1 MGQPVFAAFAAFSNV
16 DLSAF
21 GTFAATSRWIN
32 VTANPAS
39 VFSKFTVAFVSIES
53 GVRPSFP
60 SSPERAI
67 EKHPEWAAAM
77 SSSGFVPGAF
87 SNRCAKEYGVPFRTP
102 LAVETVPFPS
112 FKPPFQTAFAYRCT
126 MSVAPADVNPGS
138 HLTLRA
144 RRLYRHAVL
153 AQVPIAA
160 VSGRAS
166 ILDAVEPGVVSHAET
181 FNANPFSV
189 AAARTAM
196 EEILTR
202 PAMDGAARIG
212 DLLGDGY
219 RDIQADRKVEGLVQY
234 KGISGPLALGPAP
247 VVDWR
252 TFLDLDVRRW
262 WGYYIAMM
270 NRGIAPM
277 ATGPD
282 EQWTVSVQHS
292 AADVDAHVAAFDE
305 VAQLLRA
312 LRADVHLVESV

>member
-1 MGQPVFAAFAAFSNV
+1 MRRGRPGRPRTRRPWAPASRFAGTWTTCGRLQSRRGSGTGSGSPRRWAPRLGDGPAYKSLAVIVICVFRSLEMGQPVFAAFAAFSNV

-21 GTFAATSRWIN
+21 GTFAPTSRWIN

-144 RRLYRHAVL
+144 RSLYRPGVL
-153 AQVPIAA
+153 AQVPPSCIERCLMILRSVGHRAGRKRS
-160 VSGRAS
+160 VHRSEGCRRREGGDDRRGRA
-166 ILDAVEPGVVSHAET
+166 DDDGGDPHEAGDGRGHADGGSPRRRGPRHPDGP
-181 FNANPFSV
+181 AGWGG
-189 AAARTAM
+189 
-196 EEILTR
+196 R
-202 PAMDGAARIG
+202 PA
-212 DLLGDGY
+212 
-219 RDIQADRKVEGLVQY
+219 
-234 KGISGPLALGPAP
+234 
-247 VVDWR
+247 
-252 TFLDLDVRRW
+252 
-262 WGYYIAMM
+262 
-270 NRGIAPM
+270 
-277 ATGPD
+277 
-282 EQWTVSVQHS
+282 
-292 AADVDAHVAAFDE
+292 
-305 VAQLLRA
+305 
-312 LRADVHLVESV
+312 